1 MNVLRRYWAL
11 ALVAVAIIV
20 VVVVRHRHAQEAAPV
35 QPAVQVARA
44 VEGDLLVRVTA
55 HGRVGPP
62 PGSASAL
69 AFAVAGRLESVDVR
83 VGDRVQAGQ
92 ALAQLDAAPFQ
103 LAVSQAGGDAQAA
116 AANLASV
123 TSGVAVRNQE
133 AAAATR
139 QADLKVQADRA
150 ALERTRALF
159 SAGIAAVKDV
169 QTAQNQL
176 AADEADART
185 AHLRAQ
191 ALIAGAGANVGQAR
205 ADVQAASGQA
215 TRAQASLAIAER
227 DLANATLRA
236 PADGIIVAILKH
248 PGESVDPSTPAVTLG
263 APLVHSAT
271 LTVPAD
277 AARQIKVGD
286 PVELHLARSSLSY
299 RGRVTAAVNA
309 VDPATLG
316 ATVVVSGIPADAFA
330 GDAVDASITVAIAH
344 GILVP
349 TSAVVEDPQSGD
361 MLVFVAS
368 DRSGAQTFSPRKV
381 TIGASDQH
389 TTQIASGLRAGE
401 VVATEGAF
409 ELLAPAGTSD

>member
-1 MNVLRRYWAL
+1 MSVLRRYWVL
-11 ALVAVAIIV
+11 ALVGIV
-20 VVVVRHRHAQEAAPV
+20 VILVVRHRHAQEPAPV
-35 QPAVQVARA
+35 QPAVQVTRA

-62 PGSASAL
+62 PGSSSAL
-69 AFAVAGRLESVDVR
+69 AFAVAGRLESVDIR
-83 VGDRVQAGQ
+83 VGDKVQAGQ
-92 ALAQLDAAPFQ
+92 ALAHLDATPFQ
-103 LAVSQAGGDAQAA
+103 LAVAQAGGDAQAA

-123 TSGVAVRNQE
+123 TSGAAVRNQE
-133 AAAATR
+133 AAAATH

-150 ALERTRALF
+150 ALDRTRVLY
-159 SAGIAAVKDV
+159 SAGIAAAKDL

-176 AADEADART
+176 SADEADART

-191 ALIAGAGANVGQAR
+191 ALVAGAGSNVGQAR
-205 ADVQAASGQA
+205 ADVQAATGQS

-227 DLANATLRA
+227 DLANATLVA
-236 PADGIIVAILKH
+236 PTDGVIVAILKH

-271 LTVPAD
+271 LTVPPD
-277 AARQIKVGD
+277 AARRIKVGD
-286 PVELHLARSSLSY
+286 PVELHFARSSFSY
-299 RGRVTAAVNA
+299 KGTVTAAVNA
-309 VDPATLG
+309 VDPTTLG

-330 GDAVDASITVAIAH
+330 GDAVDASITVATAH

-349 TSAVVEDPQSGD
+349 TSAVVEDPQTGD
-361 MLVFVAS
+361 MLVFVAA
-368 DRSGAQTFSPRKV
+368 DRGAGKTFSPRKV

-409 ELLAPAGTSD
+409 ELLAPAGTND

>member
-123 TSGVAVRNQE
+123 TSGAAVRNQE

-236 PADGIIVAILKH
+236 
-248 PGESVDPSTPAVTLG
+248 
-263 APLVHSAT
+263 
-271 LTVPAD
+271 
-277 AARQIKVGD
+277 
-286 PVELHLARSSLSY
+286 
-299 RGRVTAAVNA
+299 
-309 VDPATLG
+309 
-316 ATVVVSGIPADAFA
+316 
-330 GDAVDASITVAIAH
+330 
-344 GILVP
+344 
-349 TSAVVEDPQSGD
+349 
-361 MLVFVAS
+361 
-368 DRSGAQTFSPRKV
+368 
-381 TIGASDQH
+381 
-389 TTQIASGLRAGE
+389 
-401 VVATEGAF
+401 
-409 ELLAPAGTSD
+409 